1 MILKDKTAIITGAGQ
16 GIGRAIA
23 ECFAKEGAR
32 VALIGRTP
40 DKLEETRKRIELQGG
55 SAYVHACDLCV
66 EDAVRDMISSVLQTF
81 GSMDVL
87 VNNAGMSCEQPLEKM
102 PMELFDEIMR
112 VNLRSAVMTSKYS
125 LSALG
130 QRKGSIVNIASC
142 AGLRGLPGSCA
153 YSAAKSAL
161 ITFSQAL
168 GDEVRDMGIRV
179 NVLCPGPVDT
189 DMFKKS
195 AVRDFLLASGNAVLE
210 PEEIAQAAL
219 FLAGSQSGRMSSQV
233 IVMRDKNRW

>member
-1 MILKDKTAIITGAGQ
+1 MILKDKTAVITGAGQ
-16 GIGRAIA
+16 GIGLAIA

-40 DKLEETRKRIELQGG
+40 GKLEEARARIEKEGG
-55 SAYVHACDLCV
+55 TAYVHACDLCG
-66 EDAVRDMISSVLQTF
+66 EDAVKAMISSVLQAS
-81 GSMDVL
+81 GGIDVL
-87 VNNAGMSCEQPLEKM
+87 VNNAGMSFEQPLSEM
-102 PMELFDEIMR
+102 TMDMFDEIMQ
-112 VNLRSAVMTSKYS
+112 VNLRSAVMTSKYA

-130 QRKGSIVNIASC
+130 QRRGSIVNIASC

-168 GDEVRDMGIRV
+168 GDEVRSLGIRV

-195 AVRDFLLASGNAVLE
+195 AVRDFMLASGNAVME

-219 FLAGSQSGRMSSQV
+219 FLAGPQSGRMSSQV

>member
-1 MILKDKTAIITGAGQ
+1 MMLNNKTAIVTGAGQ

-23 ECFAKEGAR
+23 EFFAKEGAR

-40 DKLEETRKRIELQGG
+40 GKLEETCKCIENAGG
-55 SAYVHACDLCV
+55 KGYVHACDLCV
-66 EDAVRDMISSVLQTF
+66 EDAVKDMVSSVLQTF
-81 GSMDVL
+81 GSIDVL
-87 VNNAGMSCEQPLEKM
+87 VNNAGMSCEQPLGEM
-102 PMELFDEIMR
+102 PMAVFDEIMR
-112 VNLRSAVMTSKYS
+112 VNLRSAVLTSKYC

-130 QRKGSIVNIASC
+130 VSRGSIVNIASC

-168 GDEVRDMGIRV
+168 GDEVRSLGIRV

-189 DMFKKS
+189 EMFKKS
-195 AVRDFLLASGNAVLE
+195 AVRDFLLASGNAVME

-219 FLAGSQSGRMSSQV
+219 FLAGPMSGQMSSQV
-233 IVMRDKNRW
+233 MVMRDKNRW